1 MVEEAIKLIPNYAVD
16 LRASRKHKTEYVKG
30 WSNLVVTVQ

>member
-1 MVEEAIKLIPNYAVD
+1 MALIPNYTVD
-16 LRASRKHKTEYVKG
+16 VAASRKHKTEYVKG